1 MHLKAVSSFKL
12 LWKENGK
19 KVGVLCL
26 KFSCMYSLPG
36 FFNTLLPKGSFA
48 SNIFFTGSHCKVA
61 IVKTKGATVAFFSS
75 HPFPLLALSFSPLL
89 FFCHCAFGTWSTK
102 TSQSA
107 AAYYLLW
114 LFTEHSEMC
123 FQSFKCRW
131 SCESSAEEFYH
142 KRENSTAA
150 HKSN

>member
-26 KFSCMYSLPG
+26 KFSCMYSLPEFG
-36 FFNTLLPKGSFA
+36 IRYCQKDLLHPTF
-48 SNIFFTGSHCKVA
+48 FFTRSHYKVA

-89 FFCHCAFGTWSTK
+89 FFCHCDFGTWSTK

-107 AAYYLLW
+107 AAYYFLW
-114 LFTEHSEMC
+114 LNTEHSEMC